1 MEMVSFTR
9 LLEETEGLI
18 HIDLFDFV
26 SELLLLL
33 LLTKYQTVIKFI

>member
-18 HIDLFDFV
+18 HIDLFDFI
-26 SELLLLL
+26 SELLLL